1 MACLKANNGAG
12 FYTDTIL
19 FSLRSSSVVTNLH
32 SRLSCKHC
40 YFISIAMTVGPNTVE
55 LIKAILVS
63 RKYEVQT
70 YRLCVGVLNYRK
82 SYSKSILEEC
92 CRQALEMNH
101 PTYTF
106 VKNTIAA
113 IASEH
118 SKKDLIQQNNARNKN
133 AYVMGSDAYELDHLL
148 SKSSD
153 LAKNSNKGGDR
164 K

>member
-1 MACLKANNGAG
+1 MNIIQLLHPKALID
-12 FYTDTIL
+12 YIYDDT
-19 FSLRSSSVVTNLH
+19 T
-32 SRLSCKHC
+32 
-40 YFISIAMTVGPNTVE
+40 
-55 LIKAILVS
+55 
-63 RKYEVQT
+63 
-70 YRLCVGVLNYRK
+70 
-82 SYSKSILEEC
+82 

-153 LAKNSNKGGDR
+153 LAKNSSKDGDR